1 MPIFKDL
8 PGLAERIGA
17 GTADFGD
24 KVADSVRIFACG
36 LWNSFPDQITQN
48 SSLGASFS
56 RGFMNSACAD
66 QTLPPPPTSD
76 FEGGQC
82 PGESYRIEYQG
93 LRQNNDGSVSV
104 TGNFVDTIGPIATQ
118 APFSNL
124 VLTYNGVVSTQI
136 FNGKPA
142 IFQMNNG
149 NINVFVDTAVAPM
162 QQALFLFQTKGIGNI
177 KFAREDGGPECGD
190 PPPTYPPT
198 SPTANDYNTTVNI
211 NTEDGGVINVPI
223 TFSPTLFSFPMNFDL
238 GGVNVRIDIGGISF
252 NFGGRDA
259 SDIPLPLPD
268 GQEHPFPAPNDNP
281 NESFNPIPLPPP
293 NTDDFDED
301 VKDPMDPK
309 EEDVGDELRFVRVT
323 VTGIPAN
330 AKEQFGDGAPNVF
343 YCGWFEFQSDSFNFP
358 RRPIHFSQCI
368 FDAPEGATGYAYTLY
383 EGFTGFATVYTLK

>member
-36 LWNSFPDQITQN
+36 LWQNFPDQITKN
-48 SSLGASFS
+48 SSLGASFA

-66 QTLPPPPTSD
+66 QTLPPPPSIEFD
-76 FEGGQC
+76 GGQC
-82 PGESYRIEYQG
+82 PGESYKVRYRKAQIVGGNLQIF
-93 LRQNNDGSVSV
+93 
-104 TGNFVDTIGPIATQ
+104 GNFESPISGGAEDE

-124 VLTYNGVVSTQI
+124 RLFYDNIEQFSFIQGRKGFATSSNNVTRAEIDTSMRTGHVLFIAGGTPGLCL
-136 FNGKPA
+136 FD
-142 IFQMNNG
+142 
-149 NINVFVDTAVAPM
+149 FVRV
-162 QQALFLFQTKGIGNI
+162 
-177 KFAREDGGPECGD
+177 DGGTECGD
-190 PPPTYPPT
+190 DPPAYPPT
-198 SPTANDYNTTVNI
+198 SPTANDYTTTVNI
-211 NTEDGGVINVPI
+211 NTEDTGVIEVPI
-223 TFSPTLFSFPMNFDL
+223 TFAPTLFSFPMNFDV
-238 GGVNVRIDIGGISF
+238 GGINVRLDIGGISF

-259 SDIPLPLPD
+259 NDIPLPLPD

-323 VTGIPAN
+323 ITGLPAN

-358 RRPIHFSQCI
+358 RRPIHFTQCI